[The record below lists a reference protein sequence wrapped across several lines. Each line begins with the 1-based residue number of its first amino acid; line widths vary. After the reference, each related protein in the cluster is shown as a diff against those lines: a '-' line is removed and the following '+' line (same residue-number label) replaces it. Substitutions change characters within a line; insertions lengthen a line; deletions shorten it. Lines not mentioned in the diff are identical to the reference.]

1 MSRLY
6 MLDESEDIAKVGS
19 LGAHL
24 TMLSKAGLRVVS
36 GFIIPSGFALIDGM
50 SNEILRSFDR
60 LESRSVVLRASLPS
74 HDLDGEVIRDVKR
87 DVLLDTVTYV
97 QKNAARHGR
106 NAAIIIQKNLA
117 AETAGTIHSINP
129 VTKDA
134 KEVLIEANLWMGD
147 TVLGGEN
154 TPDMILVDKNTGAL
168 ALESEEESEICL
180 TPEQVQQLHRVV
192 CKVEKITHGP
202 VSVDWAYDNGI
213 LYILRA
219 RPLNQKRFEEYQIW
233 PKLYTQLGWYPR
245 KTAKFY

>member
-1 MSRLY
+1 

-60 LESRSVVLRASLPS
+60 LESRSVVLRASLSS
-74 HDLDGEVIRDVKR
+74 HDLDGEVIRDVTR

-134 KEVLIEANLWMGD
+134 KEVLILPFERRNVSKTD
-147 TVLGGEN
+147 TAARSSSERSVWVL
-154 TPDMILVDKNTGAL
+154 
-168 ALESEEESEICL
+168 ICL
-180 TPEQVQQLHRVV
+180 SIFAFV
-192 CKVEKITHGP
+192 
-202 VSVDWAYDNGI
+202 
-213 LYILRA
+213 
-219 RPLNQKRFEEYQIW
+219 
-233 PKLYTQLGWYPR
+233 
-245 KTAKFY
+245 